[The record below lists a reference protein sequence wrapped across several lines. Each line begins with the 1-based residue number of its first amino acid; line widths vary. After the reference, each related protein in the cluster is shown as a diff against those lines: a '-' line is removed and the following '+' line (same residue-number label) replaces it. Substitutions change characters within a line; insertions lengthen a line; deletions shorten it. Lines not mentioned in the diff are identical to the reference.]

1 MFNSKEFSCFAWW
14 HDILN
19 GQVDHNTQFELIH
32 LTYIVSS

>member
-1 MFNSKEFSCFAWW
+1 MFNSKEFSYFAWW

-19 GQVDHNTQFELIH
+19 GQVGHDTQFELIH